1 MKRKFNSKSSSET
14 VKRGKPQSLAA
25 IIKSPIE
32 QSRINAKLLDEITN
46 ALQGDDIS
54 ELGYTDN
61 SSYKTQEQKE
71 DVLEKVDWVLLKLH
85 KIKDKR
91 KYDYDIVTS
100 VKNKIKFSD
109 CSLTI
114 KGVEFLNLITDDLK
128 QDIF

>member
-1 MKRKFNSKSSSET
+1 MLDSFWA
-14 VKRGKPQSLAA
+14 SL
-25 IIKSPIE
+25 
-32 QSRINAKLLDEITN
+32 EI
-46 ALQGDDIS
+46 DDIS
-54 ELGYTDN
+54 DLGYTEN
-61 SSYKTQEQKE
+61 SPYKTQEQKE
-71 DVLEKVDWVLLKLH
+71 DVLEKIDWVLLKLH

-114 KGVEFLNLITDDLK
+114 KGVEFLNLITNDLK